1 MSEYR
6 SRLPYRQPPTLLNY
20 IVVPVAI
27 IAVIGFILAL
37 IF

>member
-1 MSEYR
+1 MTENR

-27 IAVIGFILAL
+27 IAVVSFFLAL

>member
-1 MSEYR
+1 MTENK

-27 IAVIGFILAL
+27 IAVVGFFLAL

>member
-1 MSEYR
+1 MSENR
-6 SRLPYRQPPTLLNY
+6 SRLPYRQPPTMLNY

-27 IAVIGFILAL
+27 VVVIGFVLAL